1 MARQRRDDAGPEIVP
16 VVRTRRPWLAPP
28 RLRQV
33 ADGPTSDGAAPDA
46 PAPEPAATRPAPRP
60 ATSRLRPLP
69 LAVAPDIPAAETPE
83 EVGRHWRAHLW
94 HSTQRHGSAFR
105 RYFSIRT
112 NDLAAIIAFNG
123 LIAVVPMFLL
133 VVALAGVLLRDEA
146 LFVTFRK
153 TVISIFPS
161 QNARDALNDAAASR
175 QNVGWFGLLSLIG
188 FTWIG
193 SSFVATVTR
202 AINNLY
208 DVRGSPFVRS
218 RIRAVVVIVGFSILL
233 MIAVL
238 AGTLPTLFINAE
250 VPRIFADVGS
260 LFLFHAVGQAVSYA
274 VSLVF
279 AFLLFVIA
287 YRYLPAVRQRWR
299 DVVPGALV
307 ASVGLVVLTQ
317 VFPIYV
323 RFYQSL
329 PSSSSIGAAF
339 VFVSILVTWSYLL
352 AHVLLIGAW
361 LNARA
366 DERRKLKQ
374 ALTITH
380 VEASGRA
387 GDVPIQ
393 RAPLNEPPPLP
404 ISTHSPPLNEPP
416 PIASRRQ

>member
-1 MARQRRDDAGPEIVP
+1 MVSETRDDAGPESSP
-16 VVRTRRPWLAPP
+16 VGRTWRPWLSPP
-28 RLRQV
+28 RPRGT
-33 ADGPTSDGAAPDA
+33 DDA
-46 PAPEPAATRPAPRP
+46 PADDPTVEPAAARPAPRP
-60 ATSRLRPLP
+60 ATSRLSPLP
-69 LAVAPDIPAAETPE
+69 LAVVPDIPAAEPAAGE
-83 EVGRHWRAHLW
+83 RRSLPAHLW
-94 HSTQRHGSAFR
+94 HSTQRHASAFR

-133 VVALAGVLLRDEA
+133 VVAIAGVLLRDDE
-146 LFVTFRK
+146 LFRDFRK

-161 QNARDALNDAAASR
+161 QNARDALNDASASR

-202 AINNLY
+202 TINNLY

-233 MIAVL
+233 MIVVL

-250 VPRIFADVGS
+250 VPRIFADVKS
-260 LFLFHAVGQAVSYA
+260 LFLFQAIGQIVSYA
-274 VSLVF
+274 LSLVF
-279 AFLLFVIA
+279 AFLLFLIA

-307 ASVGLVVLTQ
+307 ASLGLVLLTQ

-323 RFYQSL
+323 RIYQSL

-366 DERRKLKQ
+366 DERRRLKQ

-380 VEASGRA
+380 LEASGRA

-393 RAPLNEPPPLP
+393 RAPLSEPPPLP
-404 ISTHSPPLNEPP
+404 IASQRAPLSEPP
-416 PIASRRQ
+416 PLPIRE